1 MPFDPHAYAIQT
13 RRILEN
19 GEPYFKATV
28 AELPHLATYESS
40 PQEAYDVLI
49 EDIEAL
55 YLSSVELGHDFP
67 SPQPEST
74 MSHSGRITLRLPKT
88 LHSNLDKQAL
98 CEGVSLNL
106 HVVALLTE
114 GSTAKNVALQAG
126 LSIGALAKTAIAS
139 TTPLRGEDPMAHY
152 TSSTGY
158 SSTTHA
164 FFSEKEESKWTPT
177 QH

>member
-13 RRILEN
+13 RRVLEN

-67 SPQPEST
+67 SPQPESV

-98 CEGVSLNL
+98 SEGVSLNL

-126 LSIGALAKTAIAS
+126 LSISALATTVITS
-139 TTPLRGEDPMAHY
+139 TTPRGKDPMEHY

-164 FFSEKEESKWTPT
+164 FFSEKEESKWTHT